1 MAQFTRSTARA
12 AAAHRENVG
21 KNSPTSI
28 KGVAHDKLHKA
39 KTRATHDFR
48 VVMQALLQKN
58 IKNITRWLD
67 EVGDG
72 CDKKGIPPDPAKAL
86 DLIAKLAEY
95 AVPKLQ
101 RTEIMPGD
109 TLRGPPVTQIAIT
122 FVDGRAPSA
131 PPLALSSDPGTANV
145 VLDAIPAKTEPA
157 KGVRRRAVS
166 LRSKLIEQ

>member
-21 KNSPTSI
+21 KNSPASI
-28 KGVAHDKLHKA
+28 KGGMPQIKA
-39 KTRATHDFR
+39 KQKATNDFR
-48 VVMQALLQKN
+48 SVVQALLHKN
-58 IKNITRWLD
+58 IKNVERWLG

-72 CDKKGIPPDPAKAL
+72 CEKKGLPPDPAKAL

-95 AVPKLQ
+95 AAPKLQ
-101 RTEIMPGD
+101 RTEVMPGD

-131 PPLALSSDPGTANV
+131 PPLALASDPGTANV
-145 VLDAIPAKTEPA
+145 VLDAIPAKTEPE
-157 KGVRRRAVS
+157 KGTRRRAVS
-166 LRSKLIEQ
+166 LRSKLVEQ